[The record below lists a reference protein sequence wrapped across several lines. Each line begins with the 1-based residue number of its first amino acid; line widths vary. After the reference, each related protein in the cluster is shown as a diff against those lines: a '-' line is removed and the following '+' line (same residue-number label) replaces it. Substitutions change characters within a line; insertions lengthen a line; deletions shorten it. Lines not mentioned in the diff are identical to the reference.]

1 MNARTSE
8 AFSSRPCTRGDV
20 PLVSLVPPIMRT
32 VAMRTPIASPLAW
45 ILMLMAVVASPA
57 SLAASVKWQRKEVAK
72 SSRTGC

>member
-1 MNARTSE
+1 
-8 AFSSRPCTRGDV
+8 
-20 PLVSLVPPIMRT
+20 
-32 VAMRTPIASPLAW
+32 MRTPIASPLAW